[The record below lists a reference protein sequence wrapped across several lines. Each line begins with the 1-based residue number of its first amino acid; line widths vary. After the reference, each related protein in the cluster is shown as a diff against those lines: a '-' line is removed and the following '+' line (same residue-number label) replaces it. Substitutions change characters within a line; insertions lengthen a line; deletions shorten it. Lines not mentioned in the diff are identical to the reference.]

1 MKYLL
6 KSFPD
11 SLYIQDPLWF
21 NNFNNFSS
29 IIFGFI
35 LTHLEHSAGIKTN
48 IDDPNLKLAFTGQLK
63 APKEPNTHINV
74 AQLFQMCLFIFFL
87 FASTMEHWV
96 LREVMRA
103 SGSHLQYIRQCGYQ
117 NALTCTYTH
126 TYIVLHCVNNLKLV
140 NVTINIPANH
150 Y

>member
-74 AQLFQMCLFIFFL
+74 AQLFQMCLFIFFYL
-87 FASTMEHWV
+87 LPQWNT
-96 LREVMRA
+96 
-103 SGSHLQYIRQCGYQ
+103 GYSER
-117 NALTCTYTH
+117 
-126 TYIVLHCVNNLKLV
+126 
-140 NVTINIPANH
+140 
-150 Y
+150 